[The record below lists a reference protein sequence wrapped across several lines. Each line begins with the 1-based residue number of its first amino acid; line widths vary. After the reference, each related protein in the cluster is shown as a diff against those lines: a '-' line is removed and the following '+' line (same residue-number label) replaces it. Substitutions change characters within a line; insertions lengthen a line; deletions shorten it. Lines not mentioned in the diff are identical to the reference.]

1 MRQERALVRHTRFM
15 DYSEAFPDLAGVLL
29 EDSWVLDIAPSERAV
44 SFQLDVVLTP
54 DHPRHR
60 PPTTGEQHCYLTGWL
75 TVQSSQPV
83 EVRLSGAPPAMDASG
98 EADLG
103 NIDRFDLGADEA
115 WELEGTWGSVRVVRP
130 TVSLRPE

>member
-1 MRQERALVRHTRFM
+1 MRHTRFM

-60 PPTTGEQHCYLTGWL
+60 PPTTGEQHCYLTGCPF
-75 TVQSSQPV
+75 TGPV
-83 EVRLSGAPPAMDASG
+83 E
-98 EADLG
+98 LG
-103 NIDRFDLGADEA
+103 RCAGFDLG
-115 WELEGTWGSVRVVRP
+115 GPCRRVG
-130 TVSLRPE
+130 LILGL

>member
-1 MRQERALVRHTRFM
+1 
-15 DYSEAFPDLAGVLL
+15 
-29 EDSWVLDIAPSERAV
+29 
-44 SFQLDVVLTP
+44 
-54 DHPRHR
+54 
-60 PPTTGEQHCYLTGWL
+60 
-75 TVQSSQPV
+75 
-83 EVRLSGAPPAMDASG
+83 MDASG